1 MTNDILQ
8 RLKNS
13 APYGLSDHRL
23 LIDAAA
29 EVERLQLL
37 CAGMADLLEDCR
49 PADATIS
56 WVLRRLD
63 LLEQWH
69 GSEVTL

>member
-1 MTNDILQ
+1 MDDIVT

-49 PADATIS
+49 LADATIS

-63 LLEQWH
+63 LLEQWR
-69 GSEVTL
+69 GTEVVL